1 MEDKMETI
9 KCKECGKEL
18 SKKAEICPNCGIRLK
33 KKSLLAQLGVVFLGI
48 ILFIAIILIVFPSV
62 ETTGETKKIKQQEL
76 YEGTWI
82 LQTEGDVYYT
92 IENTDYMTN
101 EKTYTKKKII
111 LDKELEVKQENI
123 YYGMMR
129 RSCTHKEH
137 LVNGK
142 LVERCPDIEPKIF
155 LSRMCDDIFGIEF
168 LDENG
173 YSIILCFKYKDN
185 KIEQISAENIGTD
198 ELNPNGYSLNGG
210 IDETL
215 GIVYTKK

>member
-1 MEDKMETI
+1 MEII

-18 SKKAEICPNCGIRLK
+18 SKKAEICPNCGIRVK

-48 ILFIAIILIVFPSV
+48 ILFIAIVLIVFPIVFHSV
-62 ETTGETKKIKQQEL
+62 ETTGETIKPKQQEL

-92 IENTDYMTN
+92 IENIDYYTN

-111 LDKELEVKQENI
+111 LDKELEVKKEKI

-129 RSCTHKEH
+129 TSCTHKEH
-137 LVNGK
+137 FINGK
-142 LVERCPDIEPKIF
+142 LIERCPDLEPQIF
-155 LSRMCDDIFGIEF
+155 LSRMYDDIFGIEF

-173 YSIILCFKYKDN
+173 HSIILCFKYKDN